1 MYNKPFLLGTLSA
14 VLMAGTLTACSSSA
28 STAETA
34 ADLTQFVDPIIGSGG
49 HGHVFVGANVPFGAV
64 QLGPTNI
71 SEGWDWCSGYH
82 ASDTTVIGFAHTHLS
97 GTGIGDKGDVLFMP
111 ITGSVSTPVKAA
123 NYLST
128 YTHANET
135 AQAGYYKTHLDRYG
149 IDASQQRPKTLAELP
164 TVDFVV
170 TMGCGVACPALPAR
184 HREDWGL
191 EDPTGKGDAAFL
203 ATIDTII
210 ERMLDLRERIETGA
224 IEGSPEL
231 VRRRAARRLKA
242 LADPTRLHVMQLLA
256 QHEELCACKLLPHLG
271 IGQPTLS
278 HHMRLLCEE
287 GLVIP
292 RKDGRWMHYR
302 LSRCALDTVRETL
315 NLRPESP
322 C

>member
-1 MYNKPFLLGTLSA
+1 M
-14 VLMAGTLTACSSSA
+14 
-28 STAETA
+28 E
-34 ADLTQFVDPIIGSGG
+34 Q
-49 HGHVFVGANVPFGAV
+49 
-64 QLGPTNI
+64 
-71 SEGWDWCSGYH
+71 
-82 ASDTTVIGFAHTHLS
+82 
-97 GTGIGDKGDVLFMP
+97 
-111 ITGSVSTPVKAA
+111 STPVVAFIC
-123 NYLST
+123 
-128 YTHANET
+128 THNACRSQIAEAVART
-135 AQAGYYKTHLDRYG
+135 WAKDAFIPCSAGTNPVASVNDDALRILRDRHG
-149 IDASQQRPKTLAELP
+149 IDASQQHPKTLAELP

-210 ERMLDLRERIETGA
+210 ERMLDLRERIEAGA

-315 NLRPESP
+315 SLRPESAVDP
-322 C
+322 TLL